1 MQNPQRYGIHYQKT
15 INSKNNMEQTPLT
28 QQLLKQ
34 LMTKAYENAKAKG
47 FCNNDLDINQALMLI
62 ITEMSEAIQAHRK
75 SRHGSIE
82 DYNKWLGVSDE
93 QAYEESLEG
102 TVESEFAD
110 IAIRIMSLLGW
121 YDSQKVIC
129 LMNDTELRK
138 TEEYHKV
145 EFEHGN
151 YSLPDAMYLIITRMT
166 YFPFSCSPAWMNTLR
181 LQDILVLVFA
191 LAHIEGIDLVEHIK
205 LKMQYN
211 ESRPYLH
218 GCLY

>member
-1 MQNPQRYGIHYQKT
+1 
-15 INSKNNMEQTPLT
+15 MEQTPLT

-47 FCNNDLDINQALMLI
+47 FYEPDLDINKALMLI
-62 ITEMSEAIQAHRK
+62 ITEMGEAIQASRHD
-75 SRHGSIE
+75 RHGSIE
-82 DYNKWLGVSDE
+82 CYNTYLEVSDE
-93 QAYEESLEG
+93 HTAYEESLEG

-129 LMNDTELRK
+129 LMNDTEIRK

-181 LQDILVLVFA
+181 LQEILVMVFA
-191 LAHIEGIDLVEHIK
+191 LVHIEGIDLVEHIR

>member
-1 MQNPQRYGIHYQKT
+1 
-15 INSKNNMEQTPLT
+15 MEQTPLT

-34 LMTKAYENAKAKG
+34 FMTKAYEDAKAKG
-47 FCNNDLDINQALMLI
+47 FYKPDLDINQALMLI
-62 ITEMSEAIQAHRK
+62 ITEMGEAIQASRHN
-75 SRHGSIE
+75 RHGSI
-82 DYNKWLGVSDE
+82 DGYNTYLEVSDE
-93 QAYEESLEG
+93 HVAYEESLEG

-110 IAIRIMSLLGW
+110 ITLRIISLLGW
-121 YDSQKVIC
+121 YDSQNTIC
-129 LMNDTELRK
+129 LMNDTELKK
-138 TEEYHKV
+138 TEEFHKV

-151 YSLPDAMYLIITRMT
+151 YCLPTAMYLIITRIT

-181 LQDILVLVFA
+181 LQDILVQVFA
-191 LAHIEGIDLVEHIK
+191 LAHAEGIDIVEHIK

>member
-1 MQNPQRYGIHYQKT
+1 
-15 INSKNNMEQTPLT
+15 MEQTPLT

-47 FCNNDLDINQALMLI
+47 FYEPDLDINKALMLI
-62 ITEMSEAIQAHRK
+62 ITEMSEAIQASRHD
-75 SRHGSIE
+75 RHGSIE
-82 DYNKWLGVSDE
+82 GYNTYLEVSDE
-93 QAYEESLEG
+93 HTAYEESLEG

-110 IAIRIMSLLGW
+110 IAIRIMLLLGW

-129 LMNDTELRK
+129 LMNDTEIRK

-181 LQDILVLVFA
+181 LQEILVMVFA
-191 LAHIEGIDLVEHIK
+191 LVHIEGIDLVEHIR

>member
-1 MQNPQRYGIHYQKT
+1 
-15 INSKNNMEQTPLT
+15 MEQTPLT

-47 FCNNDLDINQALMLI
+47 FYEPDLDINKALMLI
-62 ITEMSEAIQAHRK
+62 ITEMGEAIQASRHD
-75 SRHGSIE
+75 RHGSIE
-82 DYNKWLGVSDE
+82 GYNTYLEVSDE
-93 QAYEESLEG
+93 HTAYEESLEG

-129 LMNDTELRK
+129 LMNDTEIRK

-181 LQDILVLVFA
+181 LQEILVMVFA
-191 LAHIEGIDLVEHIK
+191 LVHIEGIDLVEHIR

>member
-1 MQNPQRYGIHYQKT
+1 
-15 INSKNNMEQTPLT
+15 METTPLT

-34 LMTKAYENAKAKG
+34 FITKAYENAKAKG
-47 FCNNDLDINQALMLI
+47 FYKPDLDINQALMLI
-62 ITEMSEAIQAHRK
+62 ITEMGEAIQAHRHN
-75 SRHGSIE
+75 RHRSIE
-82 DYNKWLGVSDE
+82 DYNKWLGVSEE

-110 IAIRIMSLLGW
+110 VALRIMSLLGW
-121 YDSQKVIC
+121 YNSQNIIC
-129 LMNDTELRK
+129 LMNDTELKK
-138 TEEYHKV
+138 TEEFHKV

-151 YSLPDAMYLIITRMT
+151 YSLPTAMYLIITRIT

-181 LQDILVLVFA
+181 LQDILVQVFA
-191 LAHIEGIDLVEHIK
+191 LAHAEGIDIVEHIK
-205 LKMQYN
+205 LKMKYN

>member
-1 MQNPQRYGIHYQKT
+1 
-15 INSKNNMEQTPLT
+15 METTPLT

-34 LMTKAYENAKAKG
+34 FMTKAYDNAKVKG
-47 FCNNDLDINQALMLI
+47 FYKPDLDINQELMLI
-62 ITEMSEAIQAHRK
+62 ITEMGEAIQAHRHN
-75 SRHGSIE
+75 RHGSIE
-82 DYNKWLGVSDE
+82 DYNKWLGVSEE
-93 QAYEESLEG
+93 QAYEESLKE

-110 IAIRIMSLLGW
+110 VALRIMSLLGW
-121 YDSQKVIC
+121 YNSQNIIC
-129 LMNDTELRK
+129 LMNDTELKK

-145 EFEHGN
+145 EFEHGT
-151 YSLPDAMYLIITRMT
+151 YSLPDAMYLTITRMT

-181 LQDILVLVFA
+181 LQDILVQVFA

-211 ESRPYLH
+211 ESHPYLH

>member
-1 MQNPQRYGIHYQKT
+1 
-15 INSKNNMEQTPLT
+15 MEQTPLT

-47 FCNNDLDINQALMLI
+47 FYEPDLDINKALMLI
-62 ITEMSEAIQAHRK
+62 ITEMGEAIQASRHD
-75 SRHGSIE
+75 RHGSIE
-82 DYNKWLGVSDE
+82 GYNTYLEVSDE
-93 QAYEESLEG
+93 HTAYEESLEG

-121 YDSQKVIC
+121 YDSQKVIF
-129 LMNDTELRK
+129 LMNDTEIRK

-181 LQDILVLVFA
+181 LQEILVMVFA
-191 LAHIEGIDLVEHIK
+191 LVHIEGIDLVEHIK

>member
-1 MQNPQRYGIHYQKT
+1 
-15 INSKNNMEQTPLT
+15 MEQTPLT

-47 FCNNDLDINQALMLI
+47 FYEPDLDINKALMLI
-62 ITEMSEAIQAHRK
+62 ITEMGEAIQASRHD
-75 SRHGSIE
+75 RHGSIE
-82 DYNKWLGVSDE
+82 GYNTYLEVSDE
-93 QAYEESLEG
+93 HTAYEESLEG

-129 LMNDTELRK
+129 LMNDTVIRK

-181 LQDILVLVFA
+181 LQEILVMVFA
-191 LAHIEGIDLVEHIK
+191 LVHIEGIDLVEHIR

>member
-1 MQNPQRYGIHYQKT
+1 
-15 INSKNNMEQTPLT
+15 METTPLT

-34 LMTKAYENAKAKG
+34 FMTKAYENAKAKG
-47 FCNNDLDINQALMLI
+47 FYQPDLDINQALMLI
-62 ITEMSEAIQAHRK
+62 ITEMGETIQASRHN
-75 SRHGSIE
+75 RHGSIE
-82 DYNKWLGVSDE
+82 GYNTYLEVSDE
-93 QAYEESLEG
+93 YVAYEESLEG

-110 IAIRIMSLLGW
+110 IALRIMSLLGW
-121 YDSQKVIC
+121 YAYQKPIC
-129 LMNDTELRK
+129 LMNDIEIKK
-138 TEEYHKV
+138 TKDFHKV

-151 YSLPDAMYLIITRMT
+151 WSLPDAMYLIITRMT

-181 LQDILVLVFA
+181 LQDILVQVFA

-205 LKMQYN
+205 LKIQYN

>member
-1 MQNPQRYGIHYQKT
+1 
-15 INSKNNMEQTPLT
+15 METTPLT

-34 LMTKAYENAKAKG
+34 FMTKAYENAKANG
-47 FCNNDLDINQALMLI
+47 FYKPDLDINQALMLI
-62 ITEMSEAIQAHRK
+62 ITEMGEAIQASRHN
-75 SRHGSIE
+75 RHGSI
-82 DYNKWLGVSDE
+82 DGYNTYLEVSDE
-93 QAYEESLEG
+93 HVAYEESLEG

-110 IAIRIMSLLGW
+110 ITLRIISLLGW
-121 YDSQKVIC
+121 YDSQNTIC
-129 LMNDTELRK
+129 LMNDTELKK
-138 TEEYHKV
+138 TEEFHKV

-151 YSLPDAMYLIITRMT
+151 YCLPTAMYLIITRIT

-181 LQDILVLVFA
+181 LQDILVQVFA
-191 LAHIEGIDLVEHIK
+191 LAHAEGIDIVEHIK

>member
-1 MQNPQRYGIHYQKT
+1 
-15 INSKNNMEQTPLT
+15 MEQTPLT

-34 LMTKAYENAKAKG
+34 FMTKAYENAKAKG
-47 FCNNDLDINQALMLI
+47 FYKPDLDINQALMLI
-62 ITEMSEAIQAHRK
+62 ITEMGEAIQASRHN
-75 SRHGSIE
+75 RHGSI
-82 DYNKWLGVSDE
+82 DGYNTYLEVSDE
-93 QAYEESLEG
+93 HVAYEESLEG

-110 IAIRIMSLLGW
+110 MSLRIISLLGW
-121 YDSQKVIC
+121 YDSQNTIC
-129 LMNDTELRK
+129 LMNDTELKK
-138 TEEYHKV
+138 TEEFHKV

-151 YSLPDAMYLIITRMT
+151 YCLPTAMYLIITRIT

-181 LQDILVLVFA
+181 LQDILVQVFA
-191 LAHIEGIDLVEHIK
+191 LAHAEGIDIVEHIK